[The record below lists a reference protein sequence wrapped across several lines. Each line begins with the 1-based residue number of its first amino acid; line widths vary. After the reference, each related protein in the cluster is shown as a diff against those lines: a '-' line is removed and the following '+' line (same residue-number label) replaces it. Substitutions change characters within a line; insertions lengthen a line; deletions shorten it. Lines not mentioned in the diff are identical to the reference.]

1 MSASEQQSTYPSPN
15 PTLNLTCSQLTV
27 VWLGEGW
34 VFSCSDV
41 DTDLNLNV
49 SGDVIRYDG

>member
-15 PTLNLTCSQLTV
+15 LTLNLTCSQLTV

-34 VFSCSDV
+34 VFSFLDI

-49 SGDVIRYDG
+49 